1 LGTGKDG
8 AAALQAS
15 DDLGR
20 ARRLVSELAEPVSAP
35 A

>member
-1 LGTGKDG
+1 LGTDKD
-8 AAALQAS
+8 AAATLQAS

-20 ARRLVSELAEPVSAP
+20 ARRLVSELAEPAAAP